1 MTEEVEET
9 DEGTTL
15 FEAEWGSRA
24 YGTNTVHSDRDLIRV
39 VIEPREFITGLSE
52 FRPKHRTTA
61 EAGGRSF
68 ADDTDTVTYGMQK
81 YIGLAIDGN
90 PQVMATLWLED
101 FIERHPLFNNI
112 QAYRWLCI
120 STNAGRKYMGYM
132 KSQRYNLEGLKGGK
146 TNRPELVHTHG
157 YDTKFAMH
165 AVRLGYQ
172 GVELMRTG
180 EIKLPMQ
187 GVALQTC
194 LDIRAGKWPKEQTL
208 DLLASLESSLQQEID
223 SSEWPDRGDRASMN
237 NILHDIY
244 MEAWEN
250 NA

>member
-1 MTEEVEET
+1 MT
-9 DEGTTL
+9 EGTTL
-15 FEAEWGSRA
+15 FKAEWGSRA
-24 YGTNTVHSDRDLIRV
+24 YGTNTEHSDRDLIQV
-39 VIEPREFITGLSE
+39 IIEPPEYITGLSE
-52 FRPKHRTTA
+52 FRPKHTSTA
-61 EAGGRSF
+61 EEGARSF
-68 ADDTDTVTYGMQK
+68 ADDTDMVTYGLQK
-81 YIGLAIDGN
+81 FIGLAIDGN

-101 FIERHPLFNNI
+101 FIEYHELFDEIRAN
-112 QAYRWLCI
+112 RDLCV

-172 GVELMRTG
+172 GIELMRTG
-180 EIKLPMQ
+180 NIVLPMQ
-187 GVALQTC
+187 GPALEAC
-194 LDIRAGKWPKEQTL
+194 LAIRAGKWPKQQAL

-223 SSEWPDRGDRASMN
+223 TSEWPDHGDRESMN
-237 NILHDIY
+237 EILHDIY
-244 MEAWEN
+244 LQAWEN